1 MEELQNRVNELEAKL
16 QERDC
21 TISSLQ
27 SENKNMRQWWTE
39 DKAKFDSL
47 LAAMKSVLML
57 AKTK

>member
-27 SENKNMRQWWTE
+27 SENKNLRQWWTE

-47 LAAMKSVLML
+47 LAAMESVLML